1 MIQTTASFIEG
12 LRHDIA
18 RWKSQL
24 ALIDVGA
31 EAKNEYL
38 QISELRAWIEAG
50 ERIIARYERRRA

>member
-1 MIQTTASFIEG
+1 

-38 QISELRAWIEAG
+38 QMSELRAWIEAG
-50 ERIIARYERRRA
+50 ERIIARYERRHA